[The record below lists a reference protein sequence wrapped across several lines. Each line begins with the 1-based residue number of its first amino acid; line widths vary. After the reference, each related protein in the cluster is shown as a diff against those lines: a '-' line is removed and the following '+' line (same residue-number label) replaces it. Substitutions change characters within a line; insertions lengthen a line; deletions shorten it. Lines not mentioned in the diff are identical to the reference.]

1 MSKMRQEKQVTKQDD
16 SGDLKGTLF
25 GVGVVG
31 TVILLSWF
39 GVWSIFLSR

>member
-1 MSKMRQEKQVTKQDD
+1 MSKMRQEKQITDHED
-16 SGDLKGTLF
+16 SGNLKGTLF

-39 GVWSIFLSR
+39 GVWSLFLSR